1 MCEERGLLYVT
12 TLAMYVFNVAGT
24 GGSTTGGQQNE
35 RLTTLANTKT
45 TGLSAGDTNIVCPS
59 LKPAVVDLLVDE
71 RCSSCVK

>member
-1 MCEERGLLYVT
+1 MSQHLRCMFLMLP
-12 TLAMYVFNVAGT
+12 AT